1 MGGFSSTLRCVFG
14 TKEHKVLMVGLD
26 GAGKTTI
33 LYRLKLGHPAP
44 TIPSVGFNV
53 ETVQYNGVSFN
64 IWDVPGGIGIRPLW
78 RHYFHSVDCVIF
90 VIDGADRARVTE
102 VKHELDLILESP
114 EIQDSVLLILN
125 NKHDLE
131 NVMSTNELI
140 ELLDL
145 KRYSSREWTIQ
156 PTNSL
161 TGEGL
166 YEGLDWV
173 SQHFS
178 D

>member
-1 MGGFSSTLRCVFG
+1 MFG

-33 LYRLKLGHPAP
+33 LYRLKVGHSVP

-53 ETVQYNGVSFN
+53 ETIQYNNVSFN
-64 IWDVPGGIGIRPLW
+64 IWDVSGGIGIRPLW
-78 RHYFHSVDCVIF
+78 RHYLHSVECVIF
-90 VIDGADRARVTE
+90 VVNGTDRARISE
-102 VKHELDLILESP
+102 VKHELDQILESS
-114 EIQDSVLLILN
+114 EVQNSVLLILN
-125 NKHDLE
+125 NKQDLE
-131 NVMSTNELI
+131 NVMSTNEII

-166 YEGLDWV
+166 VEGLDWIY
-173 SQHFS
+173 QHFS